1 MSDEFVPLERL
12 LAPLREPSRCSRS
25 RRARS
30 CLRHACEVEVFA
42 AARRFRA
49 ALADAVDV
57 ALQRLLP
64 EIAGEVLGRELALRE
79 ADVAAIV
86 TGALDRCAHERPVSL
101 RVHPSDLERLRHVE
115 MPKDGDSSLDPGDVI
130 LELRSGTIDLRM
142 RARLQALLVTYA

>member
-1 MSDEFVPLERL
+1 MLP
-12 LAPLREPSRCSRS
+12 EPES
-25 RRARS
+25 AE
-30 CLRHACEVEVFA
+30 LPPAACEVEVFA

-115 MPKDGDSSLDPGDVI
+115 IPKDGDSSLDPGDVI
-130 LELRSGTIDLRM
+130 LELGSGTIDLRM

>member
-1 MSDEFVPLERL
+1 MLP
-12 LAPLREPSRCSRS
+12 EPESGEPPP
-25 RRARS
+25 A
-30 CLRHACEVEVFA
+30 ACEVEVFA

-86 TGALDRCAHERPVSL
+86 TGKLDRCAHARPVSL
-101 RVHPSDLERLRHVE
+101 RVHPSDLERLQHVE
-115 MPKDGDSSLDPGDVI
+115 IPKDADSSLDPGDVI
-130 LELRSGTIDLRM
+130 LDLGSGTIDLRM
-142 RARLQALLVTYA
+142 RARLQALLVAYA